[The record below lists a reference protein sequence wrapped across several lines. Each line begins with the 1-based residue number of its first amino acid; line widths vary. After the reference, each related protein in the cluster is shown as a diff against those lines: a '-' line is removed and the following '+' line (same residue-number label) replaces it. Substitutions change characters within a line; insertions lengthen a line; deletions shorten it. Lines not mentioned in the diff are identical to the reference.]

1 MNTFQKSWLTNVVCH
16 YIPIAGQLLVMS
28 AVVCPEA
35 RGLLE
40 AEPAQRAVEV
50 LLLAVEELVLLESR
64 LAEESCLKTSIRSN
78 IH

>member
-1 MNTFQKSWLTNVVCH
+1 M
-16 YIPIAGQLLVMS
+16 LLGNRLWPSLIVMS

-64 LAEESCLKTSIRSN
+64 LAEESFGAKRADKLSSFLLLFPG
-78 IH
+78 